1 MRCCI
6 TRCSG
11 RCPHGFP
18 IGATGLYIRA
28 DDMVKLGW
36 LYLNRGVWNGKR
48 LLSEKR
54 VDRALERQ
62 YELHPAA
69 GGLIGKGVM
78 YGQGLYFSERG
89 RFAVTWHVFEK
100 GACMSALMEHLGA
113 LG

>member
-1 MRCCI
+1 MSRVAGENMDALLYDAVLGPLGV
-6 TRCSG
+6 REVAWS

-28 DDMVKLGW
+28 DGMVKLRW
-36 LYLNRGVWNGKR
+36 LYLNRG
-48 LLSEKR
+48 
-54 VDRALERQ
+54 
-62 YELHPAA
+62 
-69 GGLIGKGVM
+69 GLIGKGGM

-89 RFAVTWHVFEK
+89 RFAVAWHVFEK